1 MTDILPH
8 ITDALLQS
16 DDAGDTVACVWVSY
30 RFWPWL
36 ENILLFS
43 DGLFLERADLGDEL
57 DFLVELVP
65 TA

>member
-16 DDAGDTVACVWVSY
+16 DDAGDTVACVWVSP
-30 RFWPWL
+30 RVWPWL
-36 ENILLFS
+36 ENTLLFA
-43 DGLFLERADLGDEL
+43 DGVYLERADLGDEV

-65 TA
+65 AA